1 MLKCCYFAEDGTN
14 LFIWACCTC
23 STIIFPHST
32 NQILNLWLCRCRCR
46 SCRWCQ
52 NSLMTFT
59 LHVISATTDV
69 IQLVNNTHFFFQPMK
84 LEHLAVGVKIAPFL
98 SCSRVQARNFPTPFV
113 TSGQVG
119 QVFIASAF
127 YIPFSL

>member
-1 MLKCCYFAEDGTN
+1 
-14 LFIWACCTC
+14 
-23 STIIFPHST
+23 
-32 NQILNLWLCRCRCR
+32 
-46 SCRWCQ
+46 
-52 NSLMTFT
+52 MTST
-59 LHVISATTDV
+59 LHVISAMRMTDV
-69 IQLVNNTHFFFQPMK
+69 IQLVNNTPYLFFQPMK